1 MILLYLANAVGAQPN
16 ASNAKFLCAVI
27 RSEDGRRRSAI
38 AKQEANAQFRQGW
51 KLERAQAA
59 GRRNQDP
66 IQLQPNDRAAPGAE
80 SAVPHTAE
88 PEETQS
94 QRLASFSLA
103 GPCRLSEKMRAG
115 GGRTRTDSDSPP
127 HSPTHRSNRTGGR
140 QVHTAGLRI
149 MPRCS
154 ERSSVAT
161 RSVTPPPCS
170 LASGAAAS
178 R

>member
-1 MILLYLANAVGAQPN
+1 MRWGQPN
-16 ASNAKFLCAVI
+16 AINKRQIPVCSAVI

-51 KLERAQAA
+51 KLERAQGDATKTQYNSNRTIA
-59 GRRNQDP
+59 QRQGQRAQFRRARRDFERP
-66 IQLQPNDRAAPGAE
+66 R
-80 SAVPHTAE
+80 
-88 PEETQS
+88 
-94 QRLASFSLA
+94 ASFSLA